1 MIMGEIFFPMEKTTV
16 TAGASA
22 QAGPGRLAEQESAI
36 SPGGAI
42 PGHQEAPSRGRLK
55 TLIKAAYRVS
65 LIRTAYLST
74 RFSSRVIV
82 MRGTRFR
89 LDRGATI
96 SVARGSRLILGISTR
111 HAGTPG
117 TLRMRSNARL
127 TVHGNAEIFRGTTVL
142 IGDNAHLEIGDKS
155 YINFNSTVT
164 CFEHVSVGSGCA
176 ISWNTNMFDGNAH
189 ELVVNGV
196 SRPRTQPIVIGDE
209 VWIGAGATIMSGV
222 TIGDGAVVAAASVV
236 TTDVPS
242 AAVAAGNPARV
253 VRENVSWRM

>member
-1 MIMGEIFFPMEKTTV
+1 MERTTA
-16 TAGASA
+16 TAAAST
-22 QAGPGRLAEQESAI
+22 QARTGHPEGQEPAI
-36 SPGGAI
+36 SPGDAI
-42 PGHQEAPSRGRLK
+42 AGHQDAPSRGHLK

-65 LIRTAYLST
+65 LIRTAYLSA

-111 HAGTPG
+111 HAGTPC
-117 TLRMRSNARL
+117 TLRMRSGARL
-127 TVHGNAEIFRGTTVL
+127 TVHGDAEIFRGTTVL
-142 IGDNAHLEIGDKS
+142 IGDNAHLELGDKS

-164 CFEHVSVGSGCA
+164 CFEHISVGSGCA

-189 ELVVNGV
+189 ELVVDGTP
-196 SRPRTQPIVIGDE
+196 RPRTQPVVIGNE

-222 TIGDGAVVAAASVV
+222 TIGDGAVVAASSVV
-236 TTDVPS
+236 TADVPS
-242 AAVAAGNPARV
+242 ATVAAGNPARV
-253 VRENVSWRM
+253 VRKDVTWRM

>member
-1 MIMGEIFFPMEKTTV
+1 MEKTTA
-16 TAGASA
+16 TAAAST
-22 QAGPGRLAEQESAI
+22 QARPGHLEGQESAI
-36 SPGGAI
+36 SPGDAI
-42 PGHQEAPSRGRLK
+42 TGHQDAPSRGRLK

-65 LIRTAYLST
+65 LIRTAYLSA

-111 HAGTPG
+111 HAGTPC
-117 TLRMRSNARL
+117 TLRMRSGARL

-142 IGDNAHLEIGDKS
+142 IGDNAHLELGGKS

-164 CFEHVSVGSGCA
+164 CFEHISVGSGCA

-189 ELVVNGV
+189 ELVVDGTP
-196 SRPRTQPIVIGDE
+196 RPRTQPVVIGNE

-222 TIGDGAVVAAASVV
+222 TIGDGAVVAASSVV
-236 TTDVPS
+236 TADVPS
-242 AAVAAGNPARV
+242 ATVAAGNPARV
-253 VRENVSWRM
+253 VRTGVTWRM

>member
-1 MIMGEIFFPMEKTTV
+1 MEKTAS
-16 TAGASA
+16 TAGPST
-22 QAGPGRLAEQESAI
+22 QAGPGHLEEQRFAV

-65 LIRTAYLST
+65 LIRTAYLSA

-82 MRGTRFR
+82 LRGTRFR
-89 LDRGATI
+89 LDRGARI

-111 HAGTPG
+111 HAGTPC
-117 TLRMRSNARL
+117 TLRMRSGARL
-127 TVHGNAEIFRGTTVL
+127 TVHGNAEIFRGTSVL
-142 IGDNAHLEIGDKS
+142 IGDNAHLEMGDKS

-164 CFEHVSVGSGCA
+164 CFDHISVGSRCA
-176 ISWNTNMFDGNAH
+176 ISWNTNIFDGNAH
-189 ELVVNGV
+189 ELVVDGAP
-196 SRPRTQPIVIGDE
+196 RPRTQPIVIGDE

-236 TTDVPS
+236 TADVPS
-242 AAVAAGNPARV
+242 ATVAAGNPARV
-253 VRENVSWRM
+253 VRENVTWRM

>member
-1 MIMGEIFFPMEKTTV
+1 MEKTTV
-16 TAGASA
+16 TAAAST
-22 QAGPGRLAEQESAI
+22 QARPGHLEGQESAI
-36 SPGGAI
+36 SPGDAI
-42 PGHQEAPSRGRLK
+42 TGHQDAPSRGRLK

-65 LIRTAYLST
+65 LIRTAYLSA

-111 HAGTPG
+111 HAGTPC
-117 TLRMRSNARL
+117 TLRMRSGARL

-142 IGDNAHLEIGDKS
+142 IGDNAHLELGGKS

-164 CFEHVSVGSGCA
+164 CFEHISVGSGCA

-189 ELVVNGV
+189 ELVVDGTP
-196 SRPRTQPIVIGDE
+196 RPRTQPVVIGNE

-222 TIGDGAVVAAASVV
+222 TIGDGAVVAASSVV
-236 TTDVPS
+236 TADVPS
-242 AAVAAGNPARV
+242 ATVAAGNPARV
-253 VRENVSWRM
+253 VRTGVTWRM